1 MQDFMMINLSRSLA
15 TFLLILSCFES
26 QVNCKYLSFIYLK

>member
-1 MQDFMMINLSRSLA
+1 MKEFMMINLSRSMA

-26 QVNCKYLSFIYLK
+26 QVYCKYLFI